1 MKNIHSHRKD
11 EHISLAEKY
20 YQEQNNEFD
29 NIRLLPNSFSNLGI
43 NDIDLSTTLAGI
55 KMDFP
60 FYIQAMTG
68 GSERTGKLNQRLAYI
83 AKKANLAMAV
93 GSQSVALKY
102 PELADTFQVVRE
114 NNPNGFILGNLSA
127 DTSLDNFVKATQ
139 MIKADA
145 MELHINIAQELV
157 MPEGDRNFNYLSS
170 IEKLISNTNT
180 PIIIKSVGQG
190 LSVIEAQQLQ
200 AIGVKNIDVGG
211 RGGTNFIQIENERR
225 KNKDFAFLENF
236 GLTTIESIQAAST
249 FDFSIGATGGI
260 RNASDIIKCL
270 CLGADNVGIAG
281 MILHM
286 LIHQSDDEIVEFI
299 EELKY
304 QLKSIMVL
312 IGEPNIKGL
321 SKNNLLKY

>member
-68 GSERTGKLNQRLAYI
+68 GSERTGKLNQRLASI
-83 AKKANLAMAV
+83 AKKTNLAMAV

-114 NNPNGFILGNLSA
+114 NNPNGIILGNLSA

-139 MIKADA
+139 MIKADV

-170 IEKLISNTNT
+170 IENLISNTNT

-225 KNKDFAFLENF
+225 QNKDFAFLESF
-236 GLTTIESIQAAST
+236 GLTTIESIQAASA

-281 MILHM
+281 MILHK
-286 LIHQSDDEIVEFI
+286 LIHQSDDEIIEFI

-304 QLKSIMVL
+304 QLKVIMVL